1 MNAPDERNE
10 RIRAGRAKGGR
21 SRSPAK
27 LAAVRENGRKGGRPR
42 KHVLTPNDEPK
53 WSFVYRS
60 EDTKGGTP

>member
-1 MNAPDERNE
+1 MSTPDDRNE

-42 KHVLTPNDEPK
+42 KVVLSSAYGEM
-53 WSFVYRS
+53 
-60 EDTKGGTP
+60 KGGAS